1 MPKQPPSLIG
11 PPALAELMRLAEAAP
26 NGRMVEVGVYQGGSA
41 WCLATIAEQRGVEL
55 HLFDTFTGIP
65 CKHHLDRHQI
75 GEFADTSAEVVAR
88 LIPTAIMHVGIF
100 PETLPDDLEDFGF
113 AHIDCDQYQSVRAS
127 ILCLGPRMLPKGI
140 MVFDDYS
147 HLDGATAAVDEL
159 LGKPPRSAG
168 GRYHWVF

>member
-1 MPKQPPSLIG
+1 MGQPPSLIG

-55 HLFDTFTGIP
+55 HLFDTFRGIPFTGI
-65 CKHHLDRHQI
+65 LDYHRA
-75 GEFADTSAEVVAR
+75 GDFADTSVEAVRQA
-88 LIPTAIMHVGIF
+88 LPTAIFHVGIF
-100 PETLPDDLEDFGF
+100 PETLPNDLDQIGF
-113 AHIDCDQYQSVRAS
+113 AHIDCDQYRSVRDC
-127 ILCLGPRMLPKGI
+127 IECLGPRMLPKGI

-147 HLDGATAAVDEL
+147 HLDGATAAVKEL
-159 LGKPPRSAG
+159 LGEPPRSAG